1 MRVELSKELLEK
13 GVSERDVLNMYKAL
27 NKRVYIEV
35 VHIGLDEFNELV
47 RAAYAEE
54 RKRGRRVDLWSRW
67 CN

>member
-27 NKRVYIEV
+27 SKRVYIEV

-47 RAAYAEE
+47 R
-54 RKRGRRVDLWSRW
+54 GGL
-67 CN
+67 C